1 LLPVTLQSSVEQALW
16 TAYETLCENALLI
29 ERYARGTRGLG
40 QPDVQAQLTERA
52 RWQWRRTERLRHLI
66 EEGNSA
72 APADDA
78 AGT

>member
-1 LLPVTLQSSVEQALW
+1 M
-16 TAYETLCENALLI
+16 
-29 ERYARGTRGLG
+29 
-40 QPDVQAQLTERA
+40 QAQLMTRA